1 MLSDLAT
8 VPIAAAAAAGT
19 VAAAAYLDA
28 KYHIRHDLNIL
39 RKAGNSLATMRFL
52 GSAMQKDEMLLFFIL
67 EDHALRQ
74 RPNQLFLIFE
84 NRTWTYIEFYKCVLR
99 VGNWLL
105 KDVGIQRGE
114 IVALDGGNSPEY
126 LMLWFALEAVG
137 AIPSFV
143 NNNLTGNS
151 LTHCIKVGRAGNS
164 RSTGLTQHSSANAVT
179 FSATTRT
186 NTTSSRLRKRC
197 KVLG

>member
-1 MLSDLAT
+1 MIWTVSLAAT
-8 VPIAAAAAAGT
+8 AAAGT

-39 RKAGNSLATMRFL
+39 RKAGNSFATMRFL
-52 GSAMQKDEMLLFFIL
+52 ENAVKKDEMLMFFIL

-84 NRTWTYIEFYKCVLR
+84 NRTWTYLEFYKCILR

-105 KDVGIQRGE
+105 KDLGIQRGE
-114 IVALDGGNSPEY
+114 IVALDGDNSPEY
-126 LMLWFALEAVG
+126 LMLWLALEGIGAV
-137 AIPSFV
+137 PSFV

-151 LTHCIKVGRAGNS
+151 LTHCVKVSRAG
-164 RSTGLTQHSSANAVT
+164 SSPD
-179 FSATTRT
+179 
-186 NTTSSRLRKRC
+186 
-197 KVLG
+197 